1 MKATNTKPETAET
14 EARPYCAGER
24 CKDCPHAQTC
34 RDYWG
39 GNVSRWDSFTDEEIT
54 RAVELLISPDDLT
67 IRGAALALFA
77 VFGYTPEDV
86 REQLDSGEYFNA
98 GAVFT
103 GLGTDRAAIA
113 QPAEE

>member
-24 CKDCPHAQTC
+24 CKDCPHTQTC